1 MTEVADDLSDIRAFN
16 QQRGPRCQ
24 AGIVLAAMDPVIR
37 ASVDRAL
44 GDPTIERIAIVRW
57 LKDRHGIALSEHSF
71 MGHTK
76 GKCHC
81 GR

>member
-1 MTEVADDLSDIRAFN
+1 MTEVADDLSAIRAFN
-16 QQRGPRCQ
+16 HRRGPRCQ
-24 AGIVLAAMDPVIR
+24 AGIVLAAMDPAIK

-44 GDPTIERIAIVRW
+44 ADPTINRISIVLW

-71 MGHTK
+71 LGHTK